1 MAMMLRGKEVAAALV
16 QTLTKNVQT
25 LGRSGITPTLAIL
38 RVGER
43 AGDMAYE
50 RGATSRCEALGVE
63 VRKMTLPGDCSQE
76 RLMEAIRT
84 INGDDSIHGCLLLR
98 PLPEQLDEQT
108 ACEAL
113 RPEKD
118 VDGITSGA
126 LAGVFAD
133 GGTGFPPCTAQ
144 ACMEILDH
152 YGYDLRGRR
161 AVVVGRSLVIGR
173 PVAMMLLRR
182 DATVTICHSRTADLA
197 EECRRAEFLIA
208 AVGRAGIV
216 DGRCIAP
223 GQVVIDVGINDN
235 GQGGLCGDVAFDEA
249 EAVAGAITPVPGGV
263 GAVTTAV
270 LAKHVI
276 AAAAR
281 TCGVKL

>member
-1 MAMMLRGKEVAAALV
+1 MILRGKEVAAALA

-43 AGDMAYE
+43 TGDMVYE

-63 VRKMTLPGDCSQE
+63 VRNVTLPGDCSQE

-98 PLPEQLDEQT
+98 PLPEQLDEQA

-126 LAGVFAD
+126 LAGVFVD
-133 GGTGFPPCTAQ
+133 GGAGFPPCTAQ
-144 ACMEILDH
+144 ACIEILDH

-197 EECRRAEFLIA
+197 EECRRAKFLIA

-249 EAVAGAITPVPGGV
+249 ETVAEAITPVPGGV

>member
-1 MAMMLRGKEVAAALV
+1 MATILRGKEVAAALAG
-16 QTLTKNVQT
+16 TLAENVHGLEQA
-25 LGRSGITPTLAIL
+25 GVTPALAIL
-38 RVGER
+38 RVGES

-50 RGATSRCEALGVE
+50 RGATTRCEALGVK
-63 VRKMTLPGDCSQE
+63 VRKVTLPGDCSQE
-76 RLMEAIRT
+76 RLMEEIRAI
-84 INGDDSIHGCLLLR
+84 NADDSIHGCLLLR
-98 PLPEQLDEQT
+98 PLPEQLDEQA

-126 LAGVFAD
+126 LAGVFTD
-133 GGTGFPPCTAQ
+133 GGAGFPPCTAQ

-173 PVAMMLLRR
+173 PIAMMLLRR

-235 GQGGLCGDVAFDEA
+235 GRGGLCGDVAFDEA
-249 EAVAGAITPVPGGV
+249 EAIAAAITPVPGGV

-281 TCGVKL
+281 ACGVKL

>member
-1 MAMMLRGKEVAAALV
+1 MAMILRGKEVAAALV

-25 LGRSGITPTLAIL
+25 LGRAGITPTLAIL

-50 RGATSRCEALGVE
+50 RGAASRCEALGVE
-63 VRKMTLPGDCSQE
+63 ARKVTLPGDCSQE

-84 INGDDSIHGCLLLR
+84 INGNDSIHGCLLLR
-98 PLPEQLDEQT
+98 PLPEQLDEQA

-113 RPEKD
+113 RPGKD

-133 GGTGFPPCTAQ
+133 GGAGFPPCTAQ
-144 ACMEILDH
+144 ACIEILDH